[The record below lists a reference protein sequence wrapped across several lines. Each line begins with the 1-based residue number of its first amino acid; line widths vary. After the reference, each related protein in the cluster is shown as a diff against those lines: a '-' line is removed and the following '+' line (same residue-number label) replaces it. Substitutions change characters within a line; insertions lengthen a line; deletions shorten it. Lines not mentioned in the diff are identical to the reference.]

1 MVISRDLTRIAH
13 RVQLPPL
20 DDFQAEF
27 GAVSDFSRYDRVHRI
42 ERVTS
47 REAAY
52 LNQLQLEAYIPTRT
66 VLLLKNNL
74 HDLPFIAHTTRSVLY
89 NLKQAG
95 KMGDR
100 CFQLLHQKLDAK
112 DFLSLFRYLYI
123 LMLYNKLAESHDV
136 RSLDPAFRFESL
148 EHYSNK
154 LAQTPSHTLM
164 NEELK
169 LQQAHRKRFLKEH
182 LLFLSQRGD
191 CPEEARQQITVTMRA
206 LDPLNF
212 VQFRAGWIQLFNKIE
227 KFPELERI
235 CWKELQN
242 NLANYHG
249 EDFFNQAYLRLKTE
263 SYYKNHLSRLTTL
276 KQSLERTS
284 GPNLLHLIERC
295 KKCYNGCIHLLAD
308 SKNMPECSSTRLNA
322 VSGKMRA
329 EWQSINLIFSRAQ
342 GQHSHLF
349 CACQVQSLPAQNK
362 LADWPCHNHRLIE
375 LPPAQPKTPQQ
386 LQNLG
391 ISPTIFQE
399 NQKKTV
405 AIFGAKWGGGHME
418 VSRGIATNLSS
429 LGYHP
434 YTIDLLELMISEDPI
449 RNFFITRWLGTN
461 WSFVTLYEGL
471 LKHKAFAFIN
481 FLIWIQSKLFSPF
494 GYKESEL
501 KLIIDHLLKLKP
513 DSVITTCRIQH
524 EAIIKACEIL
534 GIPYIHVATDIDTS
548 LDSREKPTD
557 FKHFKIAVPFNA
569 PESIN
574 PILKT
579 TTAAQRVISGPPVRH
594 AFTLQRTLADI
605 QRFKSKWG
613 IEANKKVVI
622 VSSGKNG
629 AFSPYPEIL
638 AQKYA
643 AANSAQIPIHLVV
656 ICGGDNQ
663 AFKNHLEQ
671 VVAPRTKLPMTI
683 GLSYKE
689 KEMEELM
696 AMASYGGALI
706 GKAGGGTIFEAFAK
720 GTRILVN
727 DEAPRLCSQGF
738 HHFWI
743 TLSDRFFRLLG
754 FEGQLPW
761 EKVNMAFA
769 CKHGIADTFNQE
781 SAFLPKLEK
790 LLNNNGSPISSSIEI
805 KNIEKTIPQ
814 TLQAM
819 MHRASRDPSV
829 SRARAV
835 HRIL

>member
-1 MVISRDLTRIAH
+1 MAISRDLTRITH

-27 GAVSDFSRYDRVHRI
+27 GAVSDFSRYDRVHRH

-52 LNQLQLEAYIPTRT
+52 LNQLQLNDYVPTRS

-89 NLKQAG
+89 NLKQTG
-95 KMGDR
+95 KMGDL

-112 DFLSLFRYLYI
+112 DFLSIFRYLYI

-136 RSLDPAFRFESL
+136 RTLDPAFRFESL

-154 LAQTPSHTLM
+154 LAQTPPHTLI

-169 LQQAHRKRFLKEH
+169 LQQTHRKRFLKEY
-182 LLFLSQRGD
+182 LLQLSSRSD
-191 CPEEARQQITVTMRA
+191 CPAEARQQITTTITA
-206 LDPLNF
+206 LDSLHF
-212 VQFRAGWIQLFNKIE
+212 AQFRAGWIQLFNKLE
-227 KFPELERI
+227 RFPELERI
-235 CWKELQN
+235 CLKELQY
-242 NLANYHG
+242 NLSGYHG
-249 EDFFNQAYLRLKTE
+249 EEFFNQAYLRLKTE
-263 SYYKNHLSRLTTL
+263 SYYKNYLSRLSTL

-284 GPNLLHLIERC
+284 SSALLQLTERC
-295 KKCYNGCIHLLAD
+295 KKCYNGCVHLHAD

-322 VSGKMRA
+322 LSGKMRA
-329 EWQSINLIFSRAQ
+329 EWQAINLIFSRAQ
-342 GQHSHLF
+342 GKHSHLF
-349 CACQVQSLPAQNK
+349 CGCQVQSLPAHNQ
-362 LADWPCHNHRLIE
+362 LAAWPCQTHPLIE
-375 LPPAQPKTPQQ
+375 LQPAQPITPEQ
-386 LQNLG
+386 LQHQG
-391 ISPTIFQE
+391 ISPATFQE

-405 AIFGAKWGGGHME
+405 AIFGAGWGGGHMAATR
-418 VSRGIATNLSS
+418 SIANKLSS
-429 LGYHP
+429 VGYHP
-434 YTIDLLELMISEDPI
+434 FTSDLLELMMPEDPI
-449 RNFFITRWLGTN
+449 RNCFITRWLGAN

-481 FLIWIQSKLFSPF
+481 FLLWVQSKLFSPL

-501 KLIIDHLLKLKP
+501 KLVMDYLLKLKP
-513 DSVITTCRIQH
+513 DSVITTCRIHH
-524 EAIIKACEIL
+524 EAIIKACQIL
-534 GIPYIHVATDIDTS
+534 GIPYIHVATDIDTT

-557 FKHFKIAVPFNA
+557 FKHFKIAIPFNA

-579 TTAAQRVISGPPVRH
+579 TTAEQRFVSGPPVRH
-594 AFTLQRTLADI
+594 AFTLQRTPAEI

-613 IEANKKVVI
+613 IESNKKVVI

-643 AANSAQIPIHLVV
+643 TTDPAQIPIHLVV
-656 ICGGDNQ
+656 ICGNDHRD
-663 AFKNHLEQ
+663 FKNHLEQ
-671 VVAPRTKLPMTI
+671 MVARATKLPMTI

-689 KEMEELM
+689 EEMEELM
-696 AMASYGGALI
+696 AMAAYGGVLI

-727 DEAPRLCSQGF
+727 DERPRLCSQGF

-743 TLSDRFFRLLG
+743 TLLDRLFRLFG

-761 EKVNMAFA
+761 EKVNMDFA
-769 CKHGIADTFNQE
+769 RKHGIADTFDSE

-790 LLNNNGSPISSSIEI
+790 LLNNNGKPVSPNIEI
-805 KNIEKTIPQ
+805 KNTEKTLPE
-814 TLQAM
+814 TLQEM
-819 MHRASRDPSV
+819 MRKASRDPSV

-835 HRIL
+835 HRSL